1 MNVTIHSAHSLAENA
16 VEQSFSTLESWPP
29 REVTD
34 GVTDFKDL
42 QVLRD
47 FFLHEM
53 APQMLLKIDYS
64 VCHI

>member
-16 VEQSFSTLESWPP
+16 IEQSFSTLESWPP

-42 QVLRD
+42 QVLRE
-47 FFLHEM
+47 FFLT
-53 APQMLLKIDYS
+53 
-64 VCHI
+64 